1 MRYLFILMLFFVS
14 CSPQKRISRILKKHP
29 ELIYMV
35 DTEITILDTIVEMD
49 TFITQEHKDSFIIT
63 TDTII
68 ETDRIIIERIKD
80 RFNVIIKT
88 DTFMRLDTMYYTKT
102 IKVKGKVIKVNR
114 FPSWFW
120 WFIAISVCLI
130 IYGIYRK
137 S

>member
-1 MRYLFILMLFFVS
+1 MRHLFILMLFFVS

-29 ELIYMV
+29 YLISVVDV
-35 DTEITILDTIVEMD
+35 DTILRDTIIEFD
-49 TFITQEHKDSFIIT
+49 TIITKEYKDSFIIS
-63 TDTII
+63 TDTLI
-68 ETDRIIIERIKD
+68 ETHRIIIERIKD
-80 RFNVIIKT
+80 KFNVIVKK

-102 IKVKGKVIKVNR
+102 IKLKGEVIKINR

-120 WFIAISVCLI
+120 WFISISVCLI